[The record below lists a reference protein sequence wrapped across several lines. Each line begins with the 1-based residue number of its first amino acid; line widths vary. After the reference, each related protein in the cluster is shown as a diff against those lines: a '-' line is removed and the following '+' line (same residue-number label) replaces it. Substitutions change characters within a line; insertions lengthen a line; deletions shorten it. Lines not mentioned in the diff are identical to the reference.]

1 MTRHLLPFLYALFL
15 WWASTGAII
24 ALYRLPRSTYRLS
37 FAALTGL
44 LGISLTGLWLL
55 REEASVAGAYGAF
68 TCATLVWGW
77 QLAGYF
83 MGFITGPQH
92 TPGTAGPGE
101 ARRFFAA
108 VRATLYHELAALAGL
123 VVIAGLTWEAPN
135 QVGVWT
141 YLLLLLMHQAAKLNI
156 FFGARNFSAE
166 LLPEHMRFL
175 GEFFRT
181 RPINPFFPVSVT
193 VSVVCA
199 ALMLRAAFDP
209 ATPEALAVALTFLG
223 FLALLGLLEIWLLVT
238 PPAGEPW
245 GGLPEMHQ
253 R

>member
-1 MTRHLLPFLYALFL
+1 MTRHMLPFLYALFL

-24 ALYRLPRSTYRLS
+24 ALYRLPRATYRLS
-37 FAALTGL
+37 FAALTLVL
-44 LGISLTGLWLL
+44 LGSLAGLWLS
-55 REEASVAGAYGAF
+55 REDAGVAGAYAAF

-77 QLAGYF
+77 QLAAYF
-83 MGFITGPQH
+83 MGFITGLRH
-92 TPGTAGPGE
+92 TPGSAGPGE
-101 ARRFFAA
+101 LRRFAAA
-108 VRATLYHELAALAGL
+108 VRAIVHHELASLAGL
-123 VVIAGLTWEAPN
+123 AAIAALTWGAPN
-135 QVGVWT
+135 QVGLWT
-141 YLLLLLMHQAAKLNI
+141 YLLLLIMHQAAKLNI

-175 GEFFRT
+175 GEFFRI
-181 RPINPFFPVSVT
+181 RPMNPFFPVSVT
-193 VSVVCA
+193 VSVACA

-209 ATPEALAVALTFLG
+209 ATPDGLAVALTFLG

-245 GGLPEMHQ
+245 EASPVVDQ